1 MVHTFDVENLRS
13 LQVDKKITDILYDA
27 ISRAMDVIQEQYSP
41 IDGQIVYDDRVANA
55 IDRLID
61 ITNYVEE
68 KYRHPQGVI
77 LNGVCVHE

>member
-27 ISRAMDVIQEQYSP
+27 ISRAMDVVQEQYSP
-41 IDGQIVYDDRVANA
+41 IDGQIVYDDMAANG
-55 IDRLID
+55 IYKLID
-61 ITNYVEE
+61 IANYVEE

>member
-1 MVHTFDVENLRS
+1 M
-13 LQVDKKITDILYDA
+13 DKKITDILYDA
-27 ISRAMDVIQEQYSP
+27 ISRAMDVVQEEYSP

-68 KYRHPQGVI
+68 KYKHPQGSIV
-77 LNGVCVHE
+77 NGVCVYER